1 MRPSLTGF
9 PRESFSGLFR
19 QSLSAAELERMFED
33 DSTGSFEKLEQ
44 RLKTPKRPN
53 ASKPKSNLAGFD
65 RVASN
70 VELQLKG
77 LELKDV
83 DASDDAGS
91 KDSGVDAQ
99 AAEGVESADD
109 AVQQVEA
116 VVNIEPQ
123 QVDEKIPD
131 DGIDKVDQVD
141 ESDKFVSFT
150 EDDLANMMVIEYE
163 FEDPNM
169 SLSDLSIFNK
179 SLSLTDL
186 REEVEEDGEQ
196 EEAPTAED
204 QKVRMLLSLLSIF
217 LIRSISFLR
226 PVSINLL
233 SLSGY
238 LTFYMEASKLSLI
251 IFQGKKYFFV
261 PCVFY

>member
-53 ASKPKSNLAGFD
+53 AGKPKSNLAGFD

-83 DASDDAGS
+83 DASDAAGS

-99 AAEGVESADD
+99 AAEGVEAADD
-109 AVQQVEA
+109 AVQQVEP
-116 VVNIEPQ
+116 VVNVEPQ

-131 DGIDKVDQVD
+131 DGIDKVDQTDRVD

-150 EDDLANMMVIEYE
+150 EEDLANMMVIEYE

-226 PVSINLL
+226 PV
-233 SLSGY
+233 
-238 LTFYMEASKLSLI
+238 
-251 IFQGKKYFFV
+251 
-261 PCVFY
+261 

>member
-1 MRPSLTGF
+1 MMRPSLTGF

-53 ASKPKSNLAGFD
+53 AGKPKSNLAGFD

-70 VELQLKG
+70 VEQQLKG

-83 DASDDAGS
+83 DASDAAGS

-99 AAEGVESADD
+99 AAEGVEAADD

-131 DGIDKVDQVD
+131 DGIDKVDQTDRVD

-226 PVSINLL
+226 PV
-233 SLSGY
+233 
-238 LTFYMEASKLSLI
+238 
-251 IFQGKKYFFV
+251 
-261 PCVFY
+261 